1 MKAARDQGDK
11 GLEFN
16 GQGTPI
22 SYRQL
27 SGYAGN
33 RSGLQARENYGS
45 GPRRGNDGSCTDP
58 ISGPSATRDPV
69 RKTISTA
76 AGGGVTGTGTV
87 CRSPANPDHINAGRS
102 K

>member
-16 GQGTPI
+16 GQGTPV

-33 RSGLQARENYGS
+33 RSGLVAKANYGM
-45 GPRRGNDGSCTDP
+45 GPRKGNESDSPRHG
-58 ISGPSATRDPV
+58 GPSATRDPHA
-69 RKTISTA
+69 KTISTA

-102 K
+102 R

>member
-33 RSGLQARENYGS
+33 QSGLVGKANYGS
-45 GPRRGNDGSCTDP
+45 GPRKGNTSDSARHG
-58 ISGPSATRDPV
+58 GPSVTRDPHA
-69 RKTISTA
+69 KTISTA
-76 AGGGVTGTGTV
+76 AQGGKINGGAG
-87 CRSPANPDHINAGRS
+87 CRYPANPDHINAGRS
-102 K
+102 R